1 MPAIEQ
7 VRRMNPTTGTGSAT
21 EAVQFLETLAT
32 AMATQGWT
40 ATIETPAGR
49 LPALYVRNP
58 NVPVLSEH
66 IYAWP
71 STKGTWFYWWSWGQA
86 IAPTATPALA
96 KAVGIIANVLR
107 PNGASNE

>member
-1 MPAIEQ
+1 
-7 VRRMNPTTGTGSAT
+7 VNLTTGAGSAT

-32 AMATQGWT
+32 AMAAQGWT
-40 ATIETPAGR
+40 ATIEAPAGR

-71 STKGTWFYWWSWGQA
+71 NTNGTWFYWWPWGQA
-86 IAPTATPALA
+86 ISPTAASALA
-96 KAVGIIANVLR
+96 KAAGIIAHVLR
-107 PNGASNE
+107 PNGAINE